1 MKNKLLMILTTF
13 VLTIGIVIPVFA
25 STVTVDFKT
34 DKSAYSASSTIS
46 VTGNVLK
53 DGQAGKGT
61 NPLLQLLNPSGQ
73 VVEVKQWNDSDI
85 GTNGA
90 ISTNIKLASNIANG
104 TYTLRLTAGGVLK
117 TNNITI
123 SGGVTQTGSVTIGF
137 DKPEYSPNDLVRI
150 DGNVLV
156 DNKPASKSVSLK
168 IVKDSK
174 EYLNTTFTS
183 SSTGVFSK
191 SFTVPSANDSVG
203 TYTVTAS
210 IVGMSAS
217 QTKTFVVKANPTTPT
232 DPGTPGTPPPGP
244 VVPPTDPEPPATGLE
259 TPKVDAVSSE
269 STVISGKAKAG
280 TTVSVTDKKEF
291 NVTTTAD
298 TSGAFSIKLSKKMK
312 EGTVLYVKATDSKG
326 EVSNEVA
333 IVVADKTAPKAPTV
347 STLKDY
353 DKVITGKAEAGSSIT
368 IKYGTKVIKT
378 GTADKNG
385 NFKISITTQKANT
398 ILFITSKDK
407 AGNVS
412 TVTKVKVLDKTAPG
426 APTINKVKA
435 SSKTVTGKAEAGAT
449 VYVKVGK
456 KVIGS
461 AVANS
466 KGSYSVKIKNQKAG
480 TTIVVYVKDKAGNVG
495 KTKSIKVS
503 K

>member
-137 DKPEYSPNDLVRI
+137 DKPEYSPNGLVRI
-150 DGNVLV
+150 DGSVLV
-156 DNKPASKSVSLK
+156 DNKPAVKSVTLK
-168 IVKDSK
+168 IVSGVT
-174 EYLNTTFTS
+174 ETISTQSNLTGAFTA
-183 SSTGVFSK
+183 TYRL
-191 SFTVPSANDSVG
+191 PANSG

-210 IVGMSAS
+210 IDGMNAS
-217 QTKTFVVKANPTTPT
+217 QTKSFVVKAAPTTPT

-259 TPKVDAVSSE
+259 APKVDAVSSE

-385 NFKISITTQKANT
+385 NFKISITAQKANT

-466 KGSYSVKIKNQKAG
+466 KGSYSVKIKNQKVG
-480 TTIVVYVKDKAGNVG
+480 TTLVVYVKDKAGNVG

>member
-13 VLTIGIVIPVFA
+13 ILTIGIVIPVFA
-25 STVTVDFKT
+25 STVTVDFQT
-34 DKSAYSASSTIS
+34 DKAAYSASSTIA

-73 VVEVKQWNDSDI
+73 VVEVKQWNDSEI

-90 ISTNIKLASNIANG
+90 ISTNIKLGTNIVNG
-104 TYTLRLTAGGVLK
+104 TYTLRLTAGGDFK
-117 TNNITI
+117 TNTITI

-137 DKPEYSPNDLVRI
+137 DKPEYSPNGLVRI

-156 DNKPASKSVSLK
+156 DNKPANKTVSIKVEKGSSVILPPTN
-168 IVKDSK
+168 V
-174 EYLNTTFTS
+174 TS
-183 SSTGVFSK
+183 PGGVFTK
-191 SFTVPSANDSVG
+191 SFTIPANASPG

-210 IVGMSAS
+210 IVGMSAIDS
-217 QTKTFVVKANPTTPT
+217 KTFVVKAAPTTPT
-232 DPGTPGTPPPGP
+232 DPGTPPPGP

-259 TPKVDAVSSE
+259 APKVDAVTSE

-291 NVTTTAD
+291 NATTTAD
-298 TSGAFSIKLSKKMK
+298 ASGAFSIKLSKKIK

-326 EVSNEVA
+326 EASKEVA

-347 STLKDY
+347 SALKDY
-353 DKVITGKAEAGSSIT
+353 DKVITGKAEAGSIIT
-368 IKYGTKVIKT
+368 IKAGTKVIKT

-385 NFKISITTQKANT
+385 NFKISIPAQKANT

-407 AGNVS
+407 DGNVS

-426 APTINKVKA
+426 APTVIKVKA

-461 AVANS
+461 AVVNS
-466 KGSYSVKIKNQKAG
+466 KGSYTVKINNQKAG
-480 TTIVVYVKDKAGNVG
+480 TTLVVYVKDKAGNVG

>member
-34 DKSAYSASSTIS
+34 DKAAYLASSTVS

-73 VVEVKQWNDSDI
+73 VIEVKQWNDSDI

-104 TYTLRLTAGGVLK
+104 TYTLRLTAGGESK
-117 TNNITI
+117 TNEITV

-137 DKPEYSPNDLVRI
+137 DKPEYSPSGLVRI

-156 DNKPASKSVSLK
+156 DSKPASKSVTLK
-168 IVKDSK
+168 IVNGQTEKIISSRS
-174 EYLNTTFTS
+174 NAAGAFTA
-183 SSTGVFSK
+183 TY
-191 SFTVPSANDSVG
+191 TLPANASG

-210 IVGMSAS
+210 IDGMNAS
-217 QTKTFVVKANPTTPT
+217 QTKTFVIKANPTTPT
-232 DPGTPGTPPPGP
+232 DPGTPPPGP

-259 TPKVDAVSSE
+259 TPKVDAVTSE

-280 TTVSVTDKKEF
+280 TTITVTDKKEF

-298 TSGAFSIKLSKKMK
+298 ASGSFSINLSKKIK

-347 STLKDY
+347 SALKDY

-368 IKYGTKVIKT
+368 ITSGTKVIKT

-385 NFKISITTQKANT
+385 NFKISISVQKANT
-398 ILFITSKDK
+398 ILLITSKDK

-480 TTIVVYVKDKAGNVG
+480 TTLVIYVKDKAGNVG
-495 KTKSIKVS
+495 KSKSIKVS